1 MHGRVIAIVAGIL
14 ALGASA
20 FPAQVM
26 VSDALSASVKTYRDD
41 RILVQPK
48 ADALAAFEQFQ
59 ARLNGQVLRT
69 FPRIQHLQ
77 VLSVPANQKVTDLV
91 AEYQR
96 SGLVDFAEP
105 DYLGRLFDTTPND
118 PYFVNGKLW
127 GLEAISAPAAWD
139 VRTDATNVIVAVV
152 DTGIRYTHEDLAAN
166 MWVNPV
172 DGGHGWNALDG
183 NNDPTN
189 NGATHGTMVAG
200 ILGAVG
206 NNGKGVTGV
215 PWQVQIMACA
225 GFNSL
230 GIGSISDVIT
240 CLEYA
245 RTNGARVI
253 NASWGFTNS
262 LALSNA
268 MVSLRDAG
276 IIVVAA
282 AGNSAT
288 NIDLAPNYPAG
299 YGLDNVVTV
308 GSLTPSNTWSTF
320 SNFGV
325 TNVALGAPGEKIYT
339 TFPAT
344 DSYYYADPNGAT
356 SYSAPFVSGAC
367 ALLIA
372 QYPADGYRDIIARLL
387 GSTDVLPALAGKCR
401 TGGRLNLAK
410 AMSTIRLAA
419 MPFTNGPAF
428 QMAVSGGL
436 NRTCSVE
443 ASTNLNNWS
452 PVYTNTSSTNGTFGF
467 TDSTTN
473 SPQRFYRATAT
484 Q

>member
-1 MHGRVIAIVAGIL
+1 MLGKVITLVAGIL

-20 FPAQVM
+20 LPAQILVTG
-26 VSDALSASVKTYRDD
+26 ASAAAANPYRND

-48 ADALAAFEQFQ
+48 ANALAALAQFQ
-59 ARLNGQVLRT
+59 ARHNGQVLKT
-69 FPRIQHLQ
+69 FPSIHQLQ
-77 VLSVPANQKVTDLV
+77 VLSVPANESVTDLIS
-91 AEYQR
+91 EYQR

-105 DYLGRLFDTTPND
+105 DYLGHLFDTTPND

-215 PWQVQIMACA
+215 PWHVQIMACA

-230 GIGSISDVIT
+230 GIGSISEVIT
-240 CLEYA
+240 CLDYA
-245 RTNGARVI
+245 RTNGAQVI

-308 GSLTPSNTWSTF
+308 GSLSPSNTWSTF

-325 TNVALGAPGEKIYT
+325 TNVALGAPGEQIYT

-344 DSYYYADPNGAT
+344 DSYYYADPEGAT
-356 SYSAPFVSGAC
+356 SYAAPFVTGAC
-367 ALLIA
+367 ALLMA
-372 QYPADGYRDIIARLL
+372 QYPADSYRDTIARLL

-401 TGGRLNLAK
+401 TGGRLDLAK

-419 MPFTNGPAF
+419 SPFTNGPAF
-428 QMAVSGGL
+428 QFSVSGGL

-443 ASTNLNNWS
+443 ASTNLADWS
-452 PVYTNTSSTNGTFGF
+452 PVFTNTSSTNGTFGF
-467 TDSTTN
+467 TDLTTN
-473 SPQRFYRATAT
+473 SPQRFYRAAAA